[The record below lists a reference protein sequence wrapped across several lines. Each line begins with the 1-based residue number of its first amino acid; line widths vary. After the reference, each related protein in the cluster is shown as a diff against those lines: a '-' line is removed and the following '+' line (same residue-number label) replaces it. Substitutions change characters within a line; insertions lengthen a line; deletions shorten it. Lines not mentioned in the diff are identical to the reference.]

1 METLKSCPFIQAS
14 HIGNQSALEDRLITI
29 NNTWPRS
36 QRKAQDME
44 GVAGTVD
51 PTASLCQQTEVQIH
65 DNDL

>member
-1 METLKSCPFIQAS
+1 MDTLKSCPLIQAS
-14 HIGNQSALEDRLITI
+14 HVGNQSALEDRLITI
-29 NNTWPRS
+29 NNTRPRS

-51 PTASLCQQTEVQIH
+51 PTASFCQQAAVQIH